1 MARQGLGA
9 ITGER
14 PSQRRGILH
23 CIRSRTRYRSE
34 HWNNAIKQ
42 GRIAAWNMLGE
53 RQSWRTVS
61 YFFTHVFDLTFNVVG
76 STKQAGER
84 VVRGSIK
91 DKSFSVL

>member
-1 MARQGLGA
+1 MACQGLGA

-76 STKQAGER
+76 STEQAGER